1 MVIEYRYNTS
11 SEKEILTHL
20 QSVDEDFVV
29 PLSRRVNIDEYAHKL
44 YTRAVRAESYLG
56 RGGRQLIGL
65 VAYYVSQEMYFIT
78 NVSVCKP
85 YVSHG
90 IATKLLQLV
99 KHNAKDQNINKLEV
113 EADEA
118 LIPFYSK
125 NGFVVASKAEGNN
138 YKMVC
143 FIM

>member
-44 YTRAVRAESYLG
+44 YTRAIRAESYLG
-56 RGGRQLIGL
+56 GGGQLIGL

-99 KHNAKDQNINKLEV
+99 KNNAKNQNINKLEV
-113 EADEA
+113 EADAA
-118 LIPFYSK
+118 LMPFYSK

-138 YKMVC
+138 YKMV
-143 FIM
+143 FLVR